1 MDKKS
6 LIIWV
11 LDWIQVYW
19 KEAEKLKNY
28 IANNNIDEN
37 TLDIIIIAI
46 KSAIKDTKN
55 ETAIDKLNKG
65 LGVVESLKIKEAK
78 EREEEW
84 KDLENLEK
92 MMDNI

>member
-1 MDKKS
+1 MDKKN

-28 IANNNIDEN
+28 IANNNVDEN

-55 ETAIDKLNKG
+55 ETAIDKLNKS
-65 LGVVESLKIKEAK
+65 LGVVESLKIKEAR
-78 EREEEW
+78 EREKEW
-84 KDLENLEK
+84 KDLEDLEE
-92 MMDNI
+92 MINNI